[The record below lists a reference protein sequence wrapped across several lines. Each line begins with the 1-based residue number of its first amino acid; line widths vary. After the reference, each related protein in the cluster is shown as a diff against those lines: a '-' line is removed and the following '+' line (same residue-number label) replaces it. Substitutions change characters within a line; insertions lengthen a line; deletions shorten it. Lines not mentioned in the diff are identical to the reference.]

1 MTLPK
6 GIEDY
11 VPPVFLPTGH
21 MQTIYPSLFRKLSPD
36 IYFRE
41 RINTP
46 DGDFLDLDWSKIG
59 SKKIAIISHGIEGSA
74 RRHYVVGMANAL
86 NKNGWDVLAWN
97 FRSCSGAINNKLRF
111 YHSGTTDDLQV
122 VIDHV
127 KAQNIY
133 DEIALVGFSMGAN
146 QILVYLGEQENKSV
160 GVISRACVFSVPCS
174 LKSSAERLS
183 GLVSKIY
190 MSRFLKLLHE
200 KIKIKL
206 INRIIIYK
214 IGRAHV

>member
-59 SKKIAIISHGIEGSA
+59 SKKIAIISHGMEGSA
-74 RRHYVVGMANAL
+74 HRHYVVGMATPLPAAPT
-86 NKNGWDVLAWN
+86 V
-97 FRSCSGAINNKLRF
+97 
-111 YHSGTTDDLQV
+111 
-122 VIDHV
+122 
-127 KAQNIY
+127 
-133 DEIALVGFSMGAN
+133 
-146 QILVYLGEQENKSV
+146 ILVEWTFFLLSNMHVTLEMTASNTPSLPGDLPAFESGGTIIPLSIGGGCYNGIAQIGES
-160 GVISRACVFSVPCS
+160 C
-174 LKSSAERLS
+174 
-183 GLVSKIY
+183 GLPTEIRSFG
-190 MSRFLKLLHE
+190 S
-200 KIKIKL
+200 IKAL
-206 INRIIIYK
+206 YR
-214 IGRAHV
+214 